1 MENNQNVL
9 GTESIGKLLLKY
21 SVPAI
26 IGMMV
31 NALYNVVDRIFIGNM
46 PGVGPMAITGLGVAM
61 PVMSVITAFGTLV
74 GVGSTTNIS
83 IKLGQGKRDE
93 AERIIGNAI
102 SLAVIIGATLTILG
116 TVFLDKMLI
125 LFGASD
131 STISYAEAYMS
142 FILVGATFSI
152 MSMMF
157 SNLIRGDGNPR
168 LSATIM
174 IIGCAMNIVL
184 DALFIFKFNMGIQGA
199 AFATVISQITSSVIG
214 LLYYLRGKS
223 NLSLK
228 KKNLKLNKS
237 IIGAIFAIGCAPF
250 AMQLTNRVVQ
260 LIFNTSLKTYGGD
273 LSIGA
278 MATISSISMIFVMP
292 AFGFVQGMQPIV
304 GFNYGAKKYDRAKK
318 ALKISLISASIV
330 FLLGSLVIQL
340 APQALVVMFNKDSEL
355 MNITIIGLRKYALAM
370 PIVGISIVGSNFIQ
384 SIGKAKMAMVLGLL
398 RQVII
403 LIPMVLI
410 LPNFF
415 GLNGV
420 WFAQPTADTV
430 SAVITGIVLV
440 RELRKN
446 FKTETDEIIK
456 DVKSIEVI

>member
-1 MENNQNVL
+1 MENDQNVL

-83 IKLGQGKRDE
+83 IKLGQGKRNE

-250 AMQLTNRVVQ
+250 AMQLTNSVVQ

-340 APQALVVMFNKDSEL
+340 APQALVVMFNKDPEL

-430 SAVITGIVLV
+430 SAIITGIVLV
-440 RELRKN
+440 REIRKN
-446 FKTETDEIIK
+446 FKTETYEIIK
-456 DVKSIEVI
+456 DVESIEAI

>member
-250 AMQLTNRVVQ
+250 AMQLTNSVVQ

-340 APQALVVMFNKDSEL
+340 APQALVVMFNKDPEL

-430 SAVITGIVLV
+430 SAIITGIVLV
-440 RELRKN
+440 REIRKN
-446 FKTETDEIIK
+446 FKTETYEIIK

>member
-1 MENNQNVL
+1 MENDQNVL

-250 AMQLTNRVVQ
+250 AMQLTNSVVQ

-340 APQALVVMFNKDSEL
+340 APQALVVMFNKDPEL

-384 SIGKAKMAMVLGLL
+384 SIGKAKIAMVLGLL

-430 SAVITGIVLV
+430 SAIITGIVLV

-456 DVKSIEVI
+456 DVESIEAI

>member
-1 MENNQNVL
+1 MENDQNVL

-250 AMQLTNRVVQ
+250 AMQLTNSVVQ

-340 APQALVVMFNKDSEL
+340 APQALVVMFNKDPEL

-430 SAVITGIVLV
+430 SAIITGIVLV
-440 RELRKN
+440 REIRKN

>member
-83 IKLGQGKRDE
+83 IKLGQGKRNE

-250 AMQLTNRVVQ
+250 AMQLTNSVVQ

-340 APQALVVMFNKDSEL
+340 APQALVVMFNKDPEL

-430 SAVITGIVLV
+430 SAIITGIVLV

-446 FKTETDEIIK
+446 FKTETYEIIK

>member
-1 MENNQNVL
+1 MDNNQNVL

-250 AMQLTNRVVQ
+250 AMQLTNSVVQ

-340 APQALVVMFNKDSEL
+340 APQALVVMFNKDPEL

-430 SAVITGIVLV
+430 SAIITGIVLV

-456 DVKSIEVI
+456 DVESIEAI

>member
-61 PVMSVITAFGTLV
+61 PVMSVIIAFGTLV

-93 AERIIGNAI
+93 AEHIIGNAI

-199 AFATVISQITSSVIG
+199 AFATVISQITSSMIG

-250 AMQLTNRVVQ
+250 AMQLTNSVVQ

-340 APQALVVMFNKDSEL
+340 APQSLVVMFNKDLEL

-384 SIGKAKMAMVLGLL
+384 SIGKAKIAMVLGLL

-430 SAVITGIVLV
+430 SAIITGIVLV
-440 RELRKN
+440 REIRKN
-446 FKTETDEIIK
+446 FKTETYEIIK
-456 DVKSIEVI
+456 DVESIEAI

>member
-83 IKLGQGKRDE
+83 IKLGQGKRNE

-184 DALFIFKFNMGIQGA
+184 DALFIFKFNMGIKGA

-250 AMQLTNRVVQ
+250 AMQLTNSVVQ

-340 APQALVVMFNKDSEL
+340 APQALVVMFNKDPEL

>member
-250 AMQLTNRVVQ
+250 AMQLTNSVVQ

-340 APQALVVMFNKDSEL
+340 APQALVVMFNKDPEL

-456 DVKSIEVI
+456 DVESIEAI

>member
-83 IKLGQGKRDE
+83 IKLGQGKRNE

-250 AMQLTNRVVQ
+250 AMQLTNSVVQ

-340 APQALVVMFNKDSEL
+340 APQALVVMFNKDPEL

-430 SAVITGIVLV
+430 SAIITGIVLV

-456 DVKSIEVI
+456 DVESIEAI

>member
-1 MENNQNVL
+1 MDNNQNVL

-83 IKLGQGKRDE
+83 IKLGQGKRNE

-199 AFATVISQITSSVIG
+199 AFATVISQITSSMIG

-250 AMQLTNRVVQ
+250 AMQLTNSVVQ

-340 APQALVVMFNKDSEL
+340 APQALVVMFNKDPEL

>member
-1 MENNQNVL
+1 MENDQNVL

-250 AMQLTNRVVQ
+250 AMQLTNSVVQ

-340 APQALVVMFNKDSEL
+340 APQALVVMFNKDPEL

-430 SAVITGIVLV
+430 SAIITGIVLV

-456 DVKSIEVI
+456 DVESIEAI

>member
-1 MENNQNVL
+1 MENDQNVL

-83 IKLGQGKRDE
+83 IKLGQGKRNE

-250 AMQLTNRVVQ
+250 AMQLTNSVVQ

-340 APQALVVMFNKDSEL
+340 APQALVVMFNKDPEL

-384 SIGKAKMAMVLGLL
+384 SIGKAKIAMVLGLL

-430 SAVITGIVLV
+430 SAIITGIVLV

-456 DVKSIEVI
+456 DVESIEAI

>member
-1 MENNQNVL
+1 MENDQNVL

-83 IKLGQGKRDE
+83 IKLGQGKRNE

-250 AMQLTNRVVQ
+250 AMQLTNSVVQ

-340 APQALVVMFNKDSEL
+340 APQALVVMFNKDPEL

-430 SAVITGIVLV
+430 SAIITGIVLV

-446 FKTETDEIIK
+446 FKTETDEIIR
-456 DVKSIEVI
+456 DVESIEAI

>member
-1 MENNQNVL
+1 MDNNQNVL

-83 IKLGQGKRDE
+83 IKLGQGKRNE

-102 SLAVIIGATLTILG
+102 SLAAIIGATLTILG

-184 DALFIFKFNMGIQGA
+184 DALFIFKFNMGIKGA
-199 AFATVISQITSSVIG
+199 AFATVISQITSSMIG

-250 AMQLTNRVVQ
+250 AMQLTNSVVQ

-340 APQALVVMFNKDSEL
+340 APQALVVMFNKDPEL

>member
-184 DALFIFKFNMGIQGA
+184 DALFIFKFNMGIKGA

-250 AMQLTNRVVQ
+250 AMQLTNSVVQ

-340 APQALVVMFNKDSEL
+340 APQSLVVMFNKDLEL

-384 SIGKAKMAMVLGLL
+384 SIGKAKIAMVLGLL

-430 SAVITGIVLV
+430 SAIITGIVLV

-456 DVKSIEVI
+456 DVESIEAI

>member
-83 IKLGQGKRDE
+83 IKLGQGKRNE

-250 AMQLTNRVVQ
+250 AMQLTNSVVQ

-340 APQALVVMFNKDSEL
+340 APQALVVMFNKDPEL

-430 SAVITGIVLV
+430 SAIITGIVLV

>member
-250 AMQLTNRVVQ
+250 AMQLTNSVVQ

-340 APQALVVMFNKDSEL
+340 APQALVVMFNKDPEL

-384 SIGKAKMAMVLGLL
+384 SIGKAKIAMVLGLL

>member
-1 MENNQNVL
+1 MDNNQNVL

-83 IKLGQGKRDE
+83 IKLGQGKRNE

-199 AFATVISQITSSVIG
+199 AFATVISQITSSMIG

-250 AMQLTNRVVQ
+250 AMQLTNSVVQ

-340 APQALVVMFNKDSEL
+340 APQALVVMFNKDPEL

-384 SIGKAKMAMVLGLL
+384 SIGKAKIAMVLGLL

-456 DVKSIEVI
+456 DVESIEAI

>member
-83 IKLGQGKRDE
+83 IKLGQGKRNE

-250 AMQLTNRVVQ
+250 AMQLTNSVVQ

-340 APQALVVMFNKDSEL
+340 APQALVVMFNKDPEL

-430 SAVITGIVLV
+430 SAIITGIVLV
-440 RELRKN
+440 REIRKN
-446 FKTETDEIIK
+446 FKTETYEIIK
-456 DVKSIEVI
+456 DVESIEAI

>member
-1 MENNQNVL
+1 MENDQNVL

-250 AMQLTNRVVQ
+250 AMQLTNSVVQ

-340 APQALVVMFNKDSEL
+340 APQALVVMFNKDPEL

>member
-1 MENNQNVL
+1 MDNNQNVL

-83 IKLGQGKRDE
+83 IKLGQGKRNE

-102 SLAVIIGATLTILG
+102 SLAAIIGATLTILG

-250 AMQLTNRVVQ
+250 AMQLTNSVVQ

-340 APQALVVMFNKDSEL
+340 APQALVVMFNKDPEL

-430 SAVITGIVLV
+430 SAIITGIVLV
-440 RELRKN
+440 REIRKN
-446 FKTETDEIIK
+446 FKTETYEIIK
-456 DVKSIEVI
+456 DVESIEAI

>member
-1 MENNQNVL
+1 MDNNQNVL

-83 IKLGQGKRDE
+83 IKLGQGKRNE

-102 SLAVIIGATLTILG
+102 SLAAIIGATLTILG

-250 AMQLTNRVVQ
+250 AMQLTNSVVQ

-340 APQALVVMFNKDSEL
+340 APQALVVMFNKDPEL

>member
-250 AMQLTNRVVQ
+250 AMQLTNSVVQ

-340 APQALVVMFNKDSEL
+340 APQALVVMFNKDPEL

-430 SAVITGIVLV
+430 SAIITGIVLV
-440 RELRKN
+440 REIRKN
-446 FKTETDEIIK
+446 FKTETYEIIK
-456 DVKSIEVI
+456 DVESIEAI

>member
-184 DALFIFKFNMGIQGA
+184 DALFIFKYG
-199 AFATVISQITSSVIG
+199 
-214 LLYYLRGKS
+214 
-223 NLSLK
+223 
-228 KKNLKLNKS
+228 
-237 IIGAIFAIGCAPF
+237 
-250 AMQLTNRVVQ
+250 
-260 LIFNTSLKTYGGD
+260 NTR
-273 LSIGA
+273 
-278 MATISSISMIFVMP
+278 SSICYRNIPDYFFS
-292 AFGFVQGMQPIV
+292 
-304 GFNYGAKKYDRAKK
+304 DR
-318 ALKISLISASIV
+318 
-330 FLLGSLVIQL
+330 F
-340 APQALVVMFNKDSEL
+340 
-355 MNITIIGLRKYALAM
+355 
-370 PIVGISIVGSNFIQ
+370 
-384 SIGKAKMAMVLGLL
+384 
-398 RQVII
+398 II
-403 LIPMVLI
+403 L
-410 LPNFF
+410 FK
-415 GLNGV
+415 
-420 WFAQPTADTV
+420 
-430 SAVITGIVLV
+430 
-440 RELRKN
+440 RK
-446 FKTETDEIIK
+446 I
-456 DVKSIEVI
+456 